1 MRNGGL
7 CLSGNAHGNIFEAP
21 QALQAAGGLTEADA
35 GASRRFQTHP
45 GSKSALAAQLRPGLA
60 HLGQFP
66 VGVSPVLQE
75 LPEQLPALLPTTPVD
90 LVMLSPNSWG
100 IVQNQ
105 KSSIIQTL
113 PAMGMA
119 AKVT

>member
-1 MRNGGL
+1 MPENDRHKNAAESCGKSGESGVMEVDGGTW
-7 CLSGNAHGNIFEAP
+7 E
-21 QALQAAGGLTEADA
+21 AAGGLTGADA

-45 GSKSALAAQLRPGLA
+45 GSKSALAAQPRPGLA

-66 VGVSPVLQE
+66 VGVFPVPQE
-75 LPEQLPALLPTTPVD
+75 LPEQLPALLPTTPLD

-113 PAMGMA
+113 P
-119 AKVT
+119 